1 MHKTHILNLN
11 SLIRSAKLGVILG
24 ENTVAAIRT
33 AMAAA
38 ILLVVN
44 ATNAFAHNPVYS
56 DILKAREQALSE
68 IAGAVLDIGP
78 GFGIGPSF
86 DIGPGFDTALSG
98 NPLLDLKKDRLVRNA
113 VAAQCK
119 KHGKA
124 ALNQWFRLKYINP
137 DWLESGI
144 IAKMFWD
151 GLCVDRDRVFAQ
163 QIYDG
168 FEFYHAQDF
177 QSYLNLWIRQTREDF
192 FRIKDYGFEAM
203 QDTIIDG
210 VEYTYLFSN
219 GLVVSPG
226 TQVALGERLGL
237 PGISFHEKTI
247 RATPSIGTPFL
258 NTKFHEKVWPLTL
271 VDAYTRA
278 DILSDLHASTDSL
291 ATEGLQKVLENI
303 ADTFIKNPM
312 AQMAHGVK
320 AGARLHPTLDTYG
333 NRIPQTPQIR
343 QKKRAWLA
351 LALPHLD
358 AGNPMKT
365 LRRFGKEAVF
375 KAPNLLVLA
384 SYVAYFKI
392 DEQEYTYM
400 ENHKKNL
407 QAVNKA
413 IYAGVMSGF
422 APNSDKRLARTY
434 IDIAYCRI
442 KTTLAGRNIEADK
455 RRHLQMAMYELM
467 LFRNEPNISGDERN
481 ATLNKRF
488 SALAAVFDAQEKE
501 KIKASVAQRDFSLNP
516 EDMGVS
522 TSLKTVCLDG

>member
-1 MHKTHILNLN
+1 M
-11 SLIRSAKLGVILG
+11 
-24 ENTVAAIRT
+24 
-33 AMAAA
+33 MAA
-38 ILLVVN
+38 ILLMVN
-44 ATNAFAHNPVYS
+44 ATNAYAHNPVYS

-68 IAGAVLDIGP
+68 IVGVVFGIGP
-78 GFGIGPSF
+78 GFGPKAVL
-86 DIGPGFDTALSG
+86 DVEAGFDTALSG

-124 ALNQWFRLKYINP
+124 ALNQWFRLKHIDS
-137 DWLESGI
+137 DWLESAI

-151 GLCVDRDRVFAQ
+151 GLCVNRDRVFAQ

-168 FEFYHAQDF
+168 FEFYHAPDF
-177 QSYLNLWIRQTREDF
+177 QFYLNLLIRQTREDF

-203 QDTIIDG
+203 QDVIKDG

-219 GLVVSPG
+219 GLVVSPD

-237 PGISFHEKTI
+237 PGISFQEKKI

-278 DILSDLHASTDSL
+278 DILSDLRANTRSF

-303 ADTFIKNPM
+303 ADTFIKYPM

-320 AGARLHPTLDTYG
+320 AGARLHPSLDTNG
-333 NRIPQTPQIR
+333 NRTRQTPQVR

-351 LALPHLD
+351 LALPHLE
-358 AGNPMKT
+358 AGNPMKI

-400 ENHKKNL
+400 ENHKENL

-422 APNSDKRLARTY
+422 APNSDRRLARTY

-442 KTTLAGRNIEADK
+442 KTTLSGRNIAADK

-467 LFRNEPNISGDERN
+467 LFRNEATISGEEGN
-481 ATLNKRF
+481 ATLNKHF
-488 SALAAVFDAQEKE
+488 SALAAVFSAQETAE
-501 KIKASVAQRDFSLNP
+501 IKASVALRDFSLNP

-522 TSLKTVCLDG
+522 TSLKTACLDG